1 MKNRLIGYTDITT
14 LFNEHLRREAKV
26 WEELRQSLYDS
37 YIAQGYWEG
46 FAIVKANN
54 DILKLRSMPRKVH
67 TMTIPKEQTTQGDLD

>member
-37 YIAQGYWEG
+37 YIAQGYLEG
-46 FAIVKANN
+46 FAVVKANN
-54 DILKLRSMPRKVH
+54 DILALRQKPKNVL
-67 TMTIPKEQTTQGDLD
+67 TLNIPKEFTKDGDLD